1 MSTAD
6 YYNNNAQIFFDS
18 TYRVDMQS
26 LYEPFFKYFPTQ
38 VKILDL
44 DLDLDL
50 DLGCGSG
57 GDTLYFKNRG
67 YQVDVID
74 DSAELVVKVREL
86 TGVKVNQLSFSASQ
100 IRP

>member
-1 MSTAD
+1 VVRVFGLCS
-6 YYNNNAQIFFDS
+6 NFLNGSNHLFFQAVFLS
-18 TYRVDMQS
+18 VIRV
-26 LYEPFFKYFPTQ
+26 KYLPTQ
-38 VKILDL
+38 LKILY
-44 DLDLDL
+44 
-50 DLGCGSG
+50 LGCGSG

>member
-1 MSTAD
+1 MFM
-6 YYNNNAQIFFDS
+6 Q
-18 TYRVDMQS
+18 QS
-26 LYEPFFKYFPTQ
+26 LLIIHTELTCRVCTNLFKYLPTQ
-38 VKILDL
+38 LKILY
-44 DLDLDL
+44 
-50 DLGCGSG
+50 LGCGSG